1 MRRRGEGEK
10 RSKVRGER
18 GQRRREGE
26 RMNGGKGIGCT
37 GNGLGDGD
45 CPPLSGWLGQRVHGA
60 TALVFWI
67 IDS

>member
-1 MRRRGEGEK
+1 MRRRG
-10 RSKVRGER
+10 
-18 GQRRREGE
+18 EGE

-67 IDS
+67 IGP